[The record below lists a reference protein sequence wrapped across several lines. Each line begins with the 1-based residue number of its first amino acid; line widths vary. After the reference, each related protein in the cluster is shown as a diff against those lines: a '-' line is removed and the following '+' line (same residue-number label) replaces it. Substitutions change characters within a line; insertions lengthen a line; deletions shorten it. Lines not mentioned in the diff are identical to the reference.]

1 MPTYDAADR
10 RPIPPGWTVALSFFC
25 LTLVVAAPA
34 VAYHDE
40 YVAPISEIPLT
51 SPNIIGARS
60 LGMGGVGL
68 AIVDDASALATNPAA
83 LARLRRMELAGG
95 LAFRGSGRTGSA
107 FGGDIDTR
115 VTTTD
120 ISSLRFA
127 YPFPTFRGS
136 LVVGLSIDQVYDLA
150 ADFLVS
156 YEDSIGWNEPTGDT
170 TSVFMEG
177 PWGQTED
184 FLTSGGIYSLTF
196 GVAFDASE
204 SVSLGAAVSYLYGN
218 YTADFLY
225 TADDVE
231 GLSDGYDSYS
241 LRVESESDVTGLR
254 FRMGTLLYLTESLSA
269 GLVVET
275 PTILRFS
282 GYATELG
289 CTVGPDGWESGDT
302 YYFEDDI
309 GLPFSFGAG
318 IAWNPTDLVAV
329 GFDYHYANWSEMTY
343 EGQIFAGERSERER
357 TYAATSDLRVG
368 VEVTMPNLPLRLR
381 GGYMTRP
388 VAYQGLDID
397 QDRAY
402 YTLGAGIL
410 VDTVFT
416 IDVAWIAGVSERS
429 GADFDFDERIK
440 DSALVVEAA
449 YHF

>member
-1 MPTYDAADR
+1 MPTHARADGR
-10 RPIPPGWTVALSFFC
+10 SMPHGWTVALLFLC
-25 LTLVVAAPA
+25 LTLVVAVPA
-34 VAYHDE
+34 VAYYDE

-51 SPNIIGARS
+51 SPNIVGARS

-95 LAFRGSGRTGSA
+95 LAFRGQGRTGSA
-107 FGGDIDTR
+107 FGGDINTS

-136 LVVGLSIDQVYDLA
+136 LVVGLSIDQINDLA

-156 YEDSIGWNEPTGDT
+156 YKDSIAWNEPISDT
-170 TSVFMEG
+170 TSVVMEG

-184 FLTSGGIYSLTF
+184 FLSSGGIYSLTL
-196 GVAFDASE
+196 GAAFDASE
-204 SVSLGAAVSYLYGN
+204 NVSLGAAVSYLYGN
-218 YTADFLY
+218 YAADFLY
-225 TADDVE
+225 TANDVE
-231 GLSDGYDSYS
+231 GLSDAYESYS
-241 LRVESESDVTGLR
+241 LRVESDSDVAGLR
-254 FRMGTLLYLTESLSA
+254 FRMGTLIYLNESLSA

-282 GYATELG
+282 GYATEQG
-289 CTVGPDGWESGDT
+289 GTVGPDGAEFLDS

-309 GLPFSFGAG
+309 GLPFAFGAG

-329 GFDYHYANWSEMTY
+329 GFDYHYTNWSEMTY
-343 EGQIFAGERSERER
+343 DGRIFIGDRTERKRA
-357 TYAATSDLRVG
+357 YAATSDLRVG
-368 VEVTMPNLPLRLR
+368 VEVTLPNLPLRLR

-402 YTLGAGIL
+402 FTLGAGIL
-410 VDTVFT
+410 IDTVFT
-416 IDVAWIAGVSERS
+416 IDAAWIAGVSERS
-429 GADFDFDERIK
+429 GSDFDYDERLE

>member
-1 MPTYDAADR
+1 MPHC
-10 RPIPPGWTVALSFFC
+10 WTVTLLFLC
-25 LTLVVAAPA
+25 LTLIVAVPA
-34 VAYHDE
+34 AAYYDE

-51 SPNIIGARS
+51 SPNIVGARS

-95 LAFRGSGRTGSA
+95 LAFRGHGRTGSA
-107 FGGDIDTR
+107 FGGDFDTS

-136 LVVGLSIDQVYDLA
+136 LVVGLSIDQVHDLA

-156 YEDSIGWNEPTGDT
+156 YEDSIAWNEPTGDT
-170 TSVFMEG
+170 TSVVMEG

-184 FLTSGGIYSLTF
+184 FLSNGGIYSLTF
-196 GVAFDASE
+196 GLAFDASE
-204 SVSLGAAVSYLYGN
+204 NVSLGAAVSYLYGN
-218 YTADFLY
+218 YTGDFLY
-225 TADDVE
+225 TANDVE
-231 GLSDGYDSYS
+231 GLSDAYDSYS
-241 LRVESESDVTGLR
+241 LRVESDSDVTGLR
-254 FRMGTLLYLTESLSA
+254 FRMGTLIYVSESLSA
-269 GLVVET
+269 GLIVET

-282 GYATELG
+282 GYAIEERHTAGPEGWDFTE
-289 CTVGPDGWESGDT
+289 T

-309 GLPFSFGAG
+309 GLPFTFGAG
-318 IAWNPTDLVAV
+318 VAWNPTDLVAV
-329 GFDYHYANWSEMTY
+329 GFDYYYTNWSEMTY
-343 EGQIFAGERSERER
+343 DGRIFIGERSDRER
-357 TYAATSDLRVG
+357 AYAATSDLRVG
-368 VEVTMPNLPLRLR
+368 LEVTLPNLPLRLR

-388 VAYQGLDID
+388 VAYEGLDID

-402 YTLGAGIL
+402 FTLGAGIL

-416 IDVAWIAGVSERS
+416 IDAAWIAGVSERS
-429 GADFDFDERIK
+429 GSDFDYDERIE
-440 DSALVVEAA
+440 DSAVVIEAA